1 MKSTMEI
8 LTKLQENSQKN
19 HDEIFTRLYRYLLR
33 PDIYFIA
40 YQHLYSNKG
49 AGTKGVN
56 DDTAD
61 GFSEQ
66 YVTAII
72 EALRTG
78 SYEPKPVRRTYIQ
91 KKNGKL
97 RPLGLP
103 VFADKLVQEAI
114 RMILEAIYEPI
125 FSIYSHG
132 FRPGRSCHT
141 ALAMIKHEFTGAKW
155 FIEGDIKGCFDNID
169 HSTLIGVLNRKIK
182 DARFLNLIR
191 MFLKSGYMEDWD
203 FHETY
208 SGCPQG
214 GIISPILANVY
225 LNELD
230 RYITQLKKEFDHGYN
245 PRNFTEEYNAIRH
258 KRDAL
263 HEKIK
268 KAEGTM
274 REQLIAQ
281 HKQLTKQLFRTPAKA
296 CTDKRLK
303 YVRYA
308 DDFLIAVNGTR
319 EECEAIKAKLTD
331 FVRDTLKMELSQE
344 KTLITHSNTP
354 ARFLGFD
361 VRVRR
366 DASVKRSGK
375 RKMRT
380 MNNKVELNIP
390 LKDKVETYLLSHSIA
405 KRDGKRLIP
414 IHRPILLNRT
424 DLEIV
429 MIYNAELRGLCNYYA
444 IASNFN
450 KLVYFG
456 YLMEYSCLKTLANK
470 HRSRIAKVRYEYRDG
485 TGAWG
490 VPYETKKGKRRM
502 MFAKYSDCKGKDLT
516 EKVPDLAYRYSHNT
530 TSFEERLKAK
540 VCEFTSCYQCFKRIV
555 PKYCLYDNYSIQNI
569 CQFTVFT
576 NYFSGIPFTY
586 RFYRLRFTLNQI
598 IQISRAVFGDFSIRM
613 TVIVQHLHFQTSFIG
628 VFVFLWIFIDVK
640 NNSTVGFWR
649 HFPIYFQVKVFVF
662 RIGYDV
668 ATLTIFGG
676 FGVKM
681 QDTVF
686 YFPPSTHGSFAV
698 SMPTSCCF
706 SVKNW
711 FKSFLCLYGLSDY
724 QNHKCCYYFLHID

>member
-97 RPLGLP
+97 RPLGLS

-169 HSTLIGVLNRKIK
+169 HPTLIGVLNRKIK

-191 MFLKSGYMEDWD
+191 MFLKAGYMEDWN

-214 GIISPILANVY
+214 GIISPILANIY

-245 PRNFTEEYNAIRH
+245 PRNFTEEYNTIRH

-263 HEKIK
+263 HEK
-268 KAEGTM
+268 
-274 REQLIAQ
+274 
-281 HKQLTKQLFRTPAKA
+281 
-296 CTDKRLK
+296 
-303 YVRYA
+303 
-308 DDFLIAVNGTR
+308 
-319 EECEAIKAKLTD
+319 IKAKLTD

-540 VCEFTSCYQCFKRIV
+540 VCEVCGCTDSDSYEIHHVNK
-555 PKYCLYDNYSIQNI
+555 
-569 CQFTVFT
+569 
-576 NYFSGIPFTY
+576 
-586 RFYRLRFTLNQI
+586 
-598 IQISRAVFGDFSIRM
+598 
-613 TVIVQHLHFQTSFIG
+613 
-628 VFVFLWIFIDVK
+628 VK
-640 NNSTVGFWR
+640 NLKGKADWEKAMLAKR
-649 HFPIYFQVKVFVF
+649 RK
-662 RIGYDV
+662 
-668 ATLTIFGG
+668 TI
-676 FGVKM
+676 V
-681 QDTVF
+681 V
-686 YFPPSTHGSFAV
+686 
-698 SMPTSCCF
+698 C
-706 SVKNW
+706 
-711 FKSFLCLYGLSDY
+711 
-724 QNHKCCYYFLHID
+724 HKCHMRIHHGTKTE

>member
-19 HDEIFTRLYRYLLR
+19 QDEVFTRLYRYLLR

-191 MFLKSGYMEDWD
+191 MFLKVGYMEDWN

-214 GIISPILANVY
+214 GIISPILANIY

-245 PRNFTEEYNAIRH
+245 PRNFTEEYNT
-258 KRDAL
+258 
-263 HEKIK
+263 IK
-268 KAEGTM
+268 DCDSV
-274 REQLIAQ
+274 
-281 HKQLTKQLFRTPAKA
+281 HPA
-296 CTDKRLK
+296 
-303 YVRYA
+303 
-308 DDFLIAVNGTR
+308 
-319 EECEAIKAKLTD
+319 
-331 FVRDTLKMELSQE
+331 
-344 KTLITHSNTP
+344 P
-354 ARFLGFD
+354 
-361 VRVRR
+361 
-366 DASVKRSGK
+366 
-375 RKMRT
+375 
-380 MNNKVELNIP
+380 
-390 LKDKVETYLLSHSIA
+390 
-405 KRDGKRLIP
+405 
-414 IHRPILLNRT
+414 
-424 DLEIV
+424 
-429 MIYNAELRGLCNYYA
+429 
-444 IASNFN
+444 
-450 KLVYFG
+450 
-456 YLMEYSCLKTLANK
+456 
-470 HRSRIAKVRYEYRDG
+470 
-485 TGAWG
+485 
-490 VPYETKKGKRRM
+490 
-502 MFAKYSDCKGKDLT
+502 
-516 EKVPDLAYRYSHNT
+516 
-530 TSFEERLKAK
+530 
-540 VCEFTSCYQCFKRIV
+540 QCF
-555 PKYCLYDNYSIQNI
+555 
-569 CQFTVFT
+569 
-576 NYFSGIPFTY
+576 
-586 RFYRLRFTLNQI
+586 
-598 IQISRAVFGDFSIRM
+598 SR
-613 TVIVQHLHFQTSFIG
+613 
-628 VFVFLWIFIDVK
+628 
-640 NNSTVGFWR
+640 
-649 HFPIYFQVKVFVF
+649 
-662 RIGYDV
+662 
-668 ATLTIFGG
+668 
-676 FGVKM
+676 
-681 QDTVF
+681 
-686 YFPPSTHGSFAV
+686 
-698 SMPTSCCF
+698 
-706 SVKNW
+706 
-711 FKSFLCLYGLSDY
+711 
-724 QNHKCCYYFLHID
+724 

>member
-97 RPLGLP
+97 QKNGKLRPLGLP

-169 HSTLIGVLNRKIK
+169 HPTLIGVLNRKIK

-191 MFLKSGYMEDWD
+191 MFLKAGYMEEWN

-214 GIISPILANVY
+214 GIISPILANIY

-245 PRNFTEEYNAIRH
+245 PRNFTEEYNTIRH
-258 KRDAL
+258 KRD
-263 HEKIK
+263 
-268 KAEGTM
+268 
-274 REQLIAQ
+274 
-281 HKQLTKQLFRTPAKA
+281 
-296 CTDKRLK
+296 
-303 YVRYA
+303 
-308 DDFLIAVNGTR
+308 
-319 EECEAIKAKLTD
+319 
-331 FVRDTLKMELSQE
+331 
-344 KTLITHSNTP
+344 
-354 ARFLGFD
+354 
-361 VRVRR
+361 
-366 DASVKRSGK
+366 
-375 RKMRT
+375 
-380 MNNKVELNIP
+380 
-390 LKDKVETYLLSHSIA
+390 
-405 KRDGKRLIP
+405 
-414 IHRPILLNRT
+414 
-424 DLEIV
+424 
-429 MIYNAELRGLCNYYA
+429 A

-516 EKVPDLAYRYSHNT
+516 EKVPDLAYGAHRQGHAGT
-530 TSFEERLKAK
+530 ACRPAAP
-540 VCEFTSCYQCFKRIV
+540 VCNFHPDPGCVVRSRCYVQ
-555 PKYCLYDNYSIQNI
+555 QG
-569 CQFTVFT
+569 
-576 NYFSGIPFTY
+576 GI
-586 RFYRLRFTLNQI
+586 
-598 IQISRAVFGDFSIRM
+598 
-613 TVIVQHLHFQTSFIG
+613 
-628 VFVFLWIFIDVK
+628 
-640 NNSTVGFWR
+640 
-649 HFPIYFQVKVFVF
+649 
-662 RIGYDV
+662 
-668 ATLTIFGG
+668 
-676 FGVKM
+676 
-681 QDTVF
+681 
-686 YFPPSTHGSFAV
+686 
-698 SMPTSCCF
+698 
-706 SVKNW
+706 
-711 FKSFLCLYGLSDY
+711 
-724 QNHKCCYYFLHID
+724 

>member
-1 MKSTMEI
+1 MKSTIEI

-191 MFLKSGYMEDWD
+191 MFLKSGYMEDWN

-258 KRDAL
+258 KRDAIMNVIMCFANGIG
-263 HEKIK
+263 EIK
-268 KAEGTM
+268 YPT
-274 REQLIAQ
+274 IVN
-281 HKQLTKQLFRTPAKA
+281 LFI
-296 CTDKRLK
+296 LWG
-303 YVRYA
+303 VR
-308 DDFLIAVNGTR
+308 
-319 EECEAIKAKLTD
+319 
-331 FVRDTLKMELSQE
+331 
-344 KTLITHSNTP
+344 
-354 ARFLGFD
+354 
-361 VRVRR
+361 
-366 DASVKRSGK
+366 
-375 RKMRT
+375 
-380 MNNKVELNIP
+380 IP
-390 LKDKVETYLLSHSIA
+390 VAYLLS
-405 KRDGKRLIP
+405 RLGYGGYAMASVP
-414 IHRPILLNRT
+414 LSFLAGMILML
-424 DLEIV
+424 
-429 MIYNAELRGLCNYYA
+429 
-444 IASNFN
+444 
-450 KLVYFG
+450 
-456 YLMEYSCLKTLANK
+456 
-470 HRSRIAKVRYEYRDG
+470 
-485 TGAWG
+485 
-490 VPYETKKGKRRM
+490 
-502 MFAKYSDCKGKDLT
+502 
-516 EKVPDLAYRYSHNT
+516 
-530 TSFEERLKAK
+530 
-540 VCEFTSCYQCFKRIV
+540 
-555 PKYCLYDNYSIQNI
+555 
-569 CQFTVFT
+569 
-576 NYFSGIPFTY
+576 
-586 RFYRLRFTLNQI
+586 
-598 IQISRAVFGDFSIRM
+598 
-613 TVIVQHLHFQTSFIG
+613 
-628 VFVFLWIFIDVK
+628 
-640 NNSTVGFWR
+640 
-649 HFPIYFQVKVFVF
+649 
-662 RIGYDV
+662 
-668 ATLTIFGG
+668 
-676 FGVKM
+676 
-681 QDTVF
+681 F
-686 YFPPSTHGSFAV
+686 YFRTKHWAKL
-698 SMPTSCCF
+698 CALA
-706 SVKNW
+706 KNEP
-711 FKSFLCLYGLSDY
+711 
-724 QNHKCCYYFLHID
+724 

>member
-258 KRDAL
+258 KRDA
-263 HEKIK
+263 
-268 KAEGTM
+268 
-274 REQLIAQ
+274 
-281 HKQLTKQLFRTPAKA
+281 P
-296 CTDKRLK
+296 
-303 YVRYA
+303 V
-308 DDFLIAVNGTR
+308 
-319 EECEAIKAKLTD
+319 
-331 FVRDTLKMELSQE
+331 
-344 KTLITHSNTP
+344 
-354 ARFLGFD
+354 
-361 VRVRR
+361 
-366 DASVKRSGK
+366 
-375 RKMRT
+375 
-380 MNNKVELNIP
+380 
-390 LKDKVETYLLSHSIA
+390 
-405 KRDGKRLIP
+405 
-414 IHRPILLNRT
+414 
-424 DLEIV
+424 
-429 MIYNAELRGLCNYYA
+429 
-444 IASNFN
+444 
-450 KLVYFG
+450 
-456 YLMEYSCLKTLANK
+456 
-470 HRSRIAKVRYEYRDG
+470 
-485 TGAWG
+485 
-490 VPYETKKGKRRM
+490 
-502 MFAKYSDCKGKDLT
+502 
-516 EKVPDLAYRYSHNT
+516 
-530 TSFEERLKAK
+530 
-540 VCEFTSCYQCFKRIV
+540 
-555 PKYCLYDNYSIQNI
+555 
-569 CQFTVFT
+569 
-576 NYFSGIPFTY
+576 
-586 RFYRLRFTLNQI
+586 
-598 IQISRAVFGDFSIRM
+598 
-613 TVIVQHLHFQTSFIG
+613 
-628 VFVFLWIFIDVK
+628 
-640 NNSTVGFWR
+640 
-649 HFPIYFQVKVFVF
+649 
-662 RIGYDV
+662 
-668 ATLTIFGG
+668 
-676 FGVKM
+676 
-681 QDTVF
+681 
-686 YFPPSTHGSFAV
+686 
-698 SMPTSCCF
+698 
-706 SVKNW
+706 
-711 FKSFLCLYGLSDY
+711 
-724 QNHKCCYYFLHID
+724 

>member
-268 KAEGTM
+268 KAEGTIDYIY
-274 REQLIAQ
+274 ESGDNKADIYVDGE
-281 HKQLTKQLFRTPAKA
+281 LFESPTV
-296 CTDKRLK
+296 T
-303 YVRYA
+303 
-308 DDFLIAVNGTR
+308 
-319 EECEAIKAKLTD
+319 
-331 FVRDTLKMELSQE
+331 
-344 KTLITHSNTP
+344 
-354 ARFLGFD
+354 FD
-361 VRVRR
+361 
-366 DASVKRSGK
+366 
-375 RKMRT
+375 
-380 MNNKVELNIP
+380 
-390 LKDKVETYLLSHSIA
+390 Y
-405 KRDGKRLIP
+405 
-414 IHRPILLNRT
+414 
-424 DLEIV
+424 
-429 MIYNAELRGLCNYYA
+429 
-444 IASNFN
+444 
-450 KLVYFG
+450 
-456 YLMEYSCLKTLANK
+456 
-470 HRSRIAKVRYEYRDG
+470 
-485 TGAWG
+485 
-490 VPYETKKGKRRM
+490 
-502 MFAKYSDCKGKDLT
+502 
-516 EKVPDLAYRYSHNT
+516 
-530 TSFEERLKAK
+530 
-540 VCEFTSCYQCFKRIV
+540 
-555 PKYCLYDNYSIQNI
+555 
-569 CQFTVFT
+569 
-576 NYFSGIPFTY
+576 
-586 RFYRLRFTLNQI
+586 
-598 IQISRAVFGDFSIRM
+598 DFSQRHILVVSDDC
-613 TVIVQHLHFQTSFIG
+613 T
-628 VFVFLWIFIDVK
+628 VK
-640 NNSTVGFWR
+640 NEIKVVFNTKEQADGF
-649 HFPIYFQVKVFVF
+649 K
-662 RIGYDV
+662 G
-668 ATLTIFGG
+668 
-676 FGVKM
+676 M
-681 QDTVF
+681 
-686 YFPPSTHGSFAV
+686 
-698 SMPTSCCF
+698 CF
-706 SVKNW
+706 SW
-711 FKSFLCLYGLSDY
+711 E
-724 QNHKCCYYFLHID
+724 

>member
-191 MFLKSGYMEDWD
+191 MFLKSGYMEDWG

-214 GIISPILANVY
+214 GIISPILANIY

-245 PRNFTEEYNAIRH
+245 PRNFTEEYNTIRH
-258 KRDAL
+258 KRD
-263 HEKIK
+263 
-268 KAEGTM
+268 
-274 REQLIAQ
+274 
-281 HKQLTKQLFRTPAKA
+281 
-296 CTDKRLK
+296 
-303 YVRYA
+303 
-308 DDFLIAVNGTR
+308 
-319 EECEAIKAKLTD
+319 
-331 FVRDTLKMELSQE
+331 
-344 KTLITHSNTP
+344 
-354 ARFLGFD
+354 
-361 VRVRR
+361 
-366 DASVKRSGK
+366 
-375 RKMRT
+375 
-380 MNNKVELNIP
+380 
-390 LKDKVETYLLSHSIA
+390 
-405 KRDGKRLIP
+405 
-414 IHRPILLNRT
+414 
-424 DLEIV
+424 
-429 MIYNAELRGLCNYYA
+429 
-444 IASNFN
+444 
-450 KLVYFG
+450 
-456 YLMEYSCLKTLANK
+456 
-470 HRSRIAKVRYEYRDG
+470 EYRDG

-540 VCEFTSCYQCFKRIV
+540 VCEVCGCTDSDSYEIHHVNK
-555 PKYCLYDNYSIQNI
+555 
-569 CQFTVFT
+569 
-576 NYFSGIPFTY
+576 
-586 RFYRLRFTLNQI
+586 
-598 IQISRAVFGDFSIRM
+598 
-613 TVIVQHLHFQTSFIG
+613 
-628 VFVFLWIFIDVK
+628 VK
-640 NNSTVGFWR
+640 NLKGKADWE
-649 HFPIYFQVKVFVF
+649 KVMLAK
-662 RIGYDV
+662 RRK
-668 ATLTIFGG
+668 TI
-676 FGVKM
+676 V
-681 QDTVF
+681 V
-686 YFPPSTHGSFAV
+686 
-698 SMPTSCCF
+698 C
-706 SVKNW
+706 
-711 FKSFLCLYGLSDY
+711 
-724 QNHKCCYYFLHID
+724 HKCHMRIHHGTKTE

>member
-1 MKSTMEI
+1 MRRCRKSLLLADDLPHQPRPNATPDLFQRKQI
-8 LTKLQENSQKN
+8 TKLQENSQKN

-66 YVTAII
+66 YVAAII

-214 GIISPILANVY
+214 GIISPILANIY
-225 LNELD
+225 LNEVD

-245 PRNFTEEYNAIRH
+245 PRNFTEEYNTIRH

-331 FVRDTLKMELSQE
+331 FVQDTLKMELSQE

-390 LKDKVETYLLSHSIA
+390 LKDKVETYLLSHMCNHQC
-405 KRDGKRLIP
+405 GC
-414 IHRPILLNRT
+414 RT
-424 DLEIV
+424 DTLLECLPN
-429 MIYNAELRGLCNYYA
+429 YHTLYRRFTCDGRGLEMVLDRAWRLCDTLLALWY
-444 IASNFN
+444 FN
-450 KLVYFG
+450 EPVPHICLHHFG
-456 YLMEYSCLKTLANK
+456 EYSFDPCPAADE
-470 HRSRIAKVRYEYRDG
+470 SAAGDSYR
-485 TGAWG
+485 
-490 VPYETKKGKRRM
+490 R
-502 MFAKYSDCKGKDLT
+502 
-516 EKVPDLAYRYSHNT
+516 
-530 TSFEERLKAK
+530 
-540 VCEFTSCYQCFKRIV
+540 VC
-555 PKYCLYDNYSIQNI
+555 
-569 CQFTVFT
+569 
-576 NYFSGIPFTY
+576 G
-586 RFYRLRFTLNQI
+586 
-598 IQISRAVFGDFSIRM
+598 
-613 TVIVQHLHFQTSFIG
+613 
-628 VFVFLWIFIDVK
+628 
-640 NNSTVGFWR
+640 
-649 HFPIYFQVKVFVF
+649 
-662 RIGYDV
+662 
-668 ATLTIFGG
+668 
-676 FGVKM
+676 
-681 QDTVF
+681 
-686 YFPPSTHGSFAV
+686 
-698 SMPTSCCF
+698 
-706 SVKNW
+706 
-711 FKSFLCLYGLSDY
+711 
-724 QNHKCCYYFLHID
+724 

>member
-214 GIISPILANVY
+214 GIISPILANIY
-225 LNELD
+225 LNEVD

-245 PRNFTEEYNAIRH
+245 PRNFTEEYNTIRH

-296 CTDKRLK
+296 CTDMSYAKVLGATNRQDGYLEGNGYLVSWCVGHLVELAPPNVYDAK
-303 YVRYA
+303 YV
-308 DDFLIAVNGTR
+308 
-319 EECEAIKAKLTD
+319 KW
-331 FVRDTLKMELSQE
+331 
-344 KTLITHSNTP
+344 
-354 ARFLGFD
+354 
-361 VRVRR
+361 
-366 DASVKRSGK
+366 
-375 RKMRT
+375 
-380 MNNKVELNIP
+380 
-390 LKDKVETYLLSHSIA
+390 SIA
-405 KRDGKRLIP
+405 DLP
-414 IHRPILLNRT
+414 ILPQKWQYLVSVSTKKQFGILQKLMHRP
-424 DLEIV
+424 DVDSIV
-429 MIYNAELRGLCNYYA
+429 N
-444 IASNFN
+444 
-450 KLVYFG
+450 
-456 YLMEYSCLKTLANK
+456 SCDA
-470 HRSRIAKVRYEYRDG
+470 G
-485 TGAWG
+485 
-490 VPYETKKGKRRM
+490 
-502 MFAKYSDCKGKDLT
+502 
-516 EKVPDLAYRYSHNT
+516 
-530 TSFEERLKAK
+530 
-540 VCEFTSCYQCFKRIV
+540 
-555 PKYCLYDNYSIQNI
+555 
-569 CQFTVFT
+569 
-576 NYFSGIPFTY
+576 
-586 RFYRLRFTLNQI
+586 
-598 IQISRAVFGDFSIRM
+598 
-613 TVIVQHLHFQTSFIG
+613 
-628 VFVFLWIFIDVK
+628 
-640 NNSTVGFWR
+640 
-649 HFPIYFQVKVFVF
+649 
-662 RIGYDV
+662 
-668 ATLTIFGG
+668 
-676 FGVKM
+676 
-681 QDTVF
+681 
-686 YFPPSTHGSFAV
+686 
-698 SMPTSCCF
+698 
-706 SVKNW
+706 
-711 FKSFLCLYGLSDY
+711 
-724 QNHKCCYYFLHID
+724 

>member
-40 YQHLYSNKG
+40 YQHLYFNKG

-132 FRPGRSCHT
+132 FRPGKSCHT

-380 MNNKVELNIP
+380 MNNKVELNAP
-390 LKDKVETYLLSHSIA
+390 V
-405 KRDGKRLIP
+405 
-414 IHRPILLNRT
+414 
-424 DLEIV
+424 
-429 MIYNAELRGLCNYYA
+429 
-444 IASNFN
+444 
-450 KLVYFG
+450 
-456 YLMEYSCLKTLANK
+456 
-470 HRSRIAKVRYEYRDG
+470 
-485 TGAWG
+485 
-490 VPYETKKGKRRM
+490 
-502 MFAKYSDCKGKDLT
+502 
-516 EKVPDLAYRYSHNT
+516 
-530 TSFEERLKAK
+530 
-540 VCEFTSCYQCFKRIV
+540 
-555 PKYCLYDNYSIQNI
+555 
-569 CQFTVFT
+569 
-576 NYFSGIPFTY
+576 
-586 RFYRLRFTLNQI
+586 
-598 IQISRAVFGDFSIRM
+598 
-613 TVIVQHLHFQTSFIG
+613 
-628 VFVFLWIFIDVK
+628 
-640 NNSTVGFWR
+640 
-649 HFPIYFQVKVFVF
+649 
-662 RIGYDV
+662 
-668 ATLTIFGG
+668 
-676 FGVKM
+676 
-681 QDTVF
+681 
-686 YFPPSTHGSFAV
+686 
-698 SMPTSCCF
+698 
-706 SVKNW
+706 
-711 FKSFLCLYGLSDY
+711 
-724 QNHKCCYYFLHID
+724 

>member
-169 HSTLIGVLNRKIK
+169 HPTLIGVLNRKIK

-191 MFLKSGYMEDWD
+191 MFLKASYMEDWN

-214 GIISPILANVY
+214 GIISPILANIY

-245 PRNFTEEYNAIRH
+245 PRNFTEEYNTIRH

-308 DDFLIAVNGTR
+308 DDFLIAINGTR
-319 EECEAIKAKLTD
+319 EECEEIKAKLTD

-344 KTLITHSNTP
+344 KTLNIRFDSFKNEHQIVLRGELSYPVPLGDDPRGNIVRLDNAIGNFADRIADAEAALDSLEQQKQAAEVEIAKPFAQEEELQTKS
-354 ARFLGFD
+354 ARLAEL
-361 VRVRR
+361 
-366 DASVKRSGK
+366 DALLNMEHQSSRTEPEAEEKPDARPSVLAALEEKA
-375 RKMRT
+375 
-380 MNNKVELNIP
+380 
-390 LKDKVETYLLSHSIA
+390 DKVE
-405 KRDGKRLIP
+405 P
-414 IHRPILLNRT
+414 VRP
-424 DLEIV
+424 
-429 MIYNAELRGLCNYYA
+429 
-444 IASNFN
+444 
-450 KLVYFG
+450 
-456 YLMEYSCLKTLANK
+456 
-470 HRSRIAKVRYEYRDG
+470 
-485 TGAWG
+485 
-490 VPYETKKGKRRM
+490 
-502 MFAKYSDCKGKDLT
+502 
-516 EKVPDLAYRYSHNT
+516 
-530 TSFEERLKAK
+530 
-540 VCEFTSCYQCFKRIV
+540 
-555 PKYCLYDNYSIQNI
+555 
-569 CQFTVFT
+569 
-576 NYFSGIPFTY
+576 
-586 RFYRLRFTLNQI
+586 
-598 IQISRAVFGDFSIRM
+598 
-613 TVIVQHLHFQTSFIG
+613 
-628 VFVFLWIFIDVK
+628 
-640 NNSTVGFWR
+640 
-649 HFPIYFQVKVFVF
+649 
-662 RIGYDV
+662 
-668 ATLTIFGG
+668 
-676 FGVKM
+676 
-681 QDTVF
+681 
-686 YFPPSTHGSFAV
+686 
-698 SMPTSCCF
+698 
-706 SVKNW
+706 
-711 FKSFLCLYGLSDY
+711 FKSYLDKDGDAR
-724 QNHKCCYYFLHID
+724 